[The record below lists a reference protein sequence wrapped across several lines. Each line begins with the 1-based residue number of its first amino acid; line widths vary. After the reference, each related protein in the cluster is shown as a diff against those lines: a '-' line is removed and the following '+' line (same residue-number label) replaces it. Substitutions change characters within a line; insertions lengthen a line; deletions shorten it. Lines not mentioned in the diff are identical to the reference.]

1 MDGMDP
7 EGEALHRMRERAT
20 SRGERSLR
28 STSNHLDG
36 MDTMDGMDPE
46 GEALQ
51 RAAEGGREIRFA
63 HRSSCQERP
72 SRAMSRREDSGPQ
85 LPGA

>member
-7 EGEALHRMRERAT
+7 EGEALQRMRERAT

-46 GEALQ
+46 GEALHRMREPSSSLITP
-51 RAAEGGREIRFA
+51 RARSA
-63 HRSSCQERP
+63 HREP
-72 SRAMSRREDSGPQ
+72 
-85 LPGA
+85 